1 MAPPRS
7 SSNTEWPASASSPA
21 DCQLLHKRSF
31 FMQGVAVGQCRQR
44 CLQGW
49 PFLWIGTRCF
59 CASCHP
65 FLQLRMHRQPSCGS
79 DRFDQ
84 AVRVVIPAAL
94 TEGQPIPITQQGPQ
108 ALR

>member
-21 DCQLLHKRSF
+21 DCQLLLKRSF

-49 PFLWIGTRCF
+49 PFLWIGTGGTVQQT
-59 CASCHP
+59 
-65 FLQLRMHRQPSCGS
+65 LQRL
-79 DRFDQ
+79 FFTL
-84 AVRVVIPAAL
+84 PAHG
-94 TEGQPIPITQQGPQ
+94 T
-108 ALR
+108 R